1 MRRHL
6 TVMALC
12 LLFVAC
18 VPQAA
23 QNQSDGAGSPAVSDS
38 ALTGVWRD
46 GQGAYFC
53 LDEDGVLGLPGQTA
67 RSGLSWSRQGD
78 VLVLRTLDMPGGQ
91 PREDRLGLIR
101 AGASSLELRGPDGG
115 RIIWRKSPDA
125 VGRLDGTVMYRER
138 MALPPRVTVSAQ
150 LLLRGSDVP
159 VASSL
164 AVVSGQGVLPFRLH
178 YLTKDV
184 KNAKTSQGVPEA
196 LVSAAIL
203 HETESL
209 FGTVAPVPVRLDQAP
224 EIMLQRTLPGEG
236 DPAPLATP
244 AQFRGTAKHA
254 KDTVTLTLYLEP
266 DGLYLLHRES
276 VGSAKMDTVSV
287 GRWRQIDR
295 NHTVQLIRGADEPLS
310 AALRPAGSLLLTT
323 LDAPRGE
330 MELRPVVQ
338 ALPEHSFRVEG
349 MFRMR
354 DGHASLT
361 ECASG
366 LDFSVRTSGA
376 DFPALQAAYERG
388 AKPGE
393 PLLVVCEGTVRHR
406 EGTPLHAR
414 VSGNGDDDIHV
425 LEITHFVE
433 ARPGK
438 TCAEPYASSPLM
450 QTYWRLKSLDGQP
463 AQVFPDQ
470 SEPHLILRDG
480 NQAAGSDGCNN
491 FFMQWKSTGSAI
503 HFTLGGSTLM
513 LCPQGDEQARAF
525 KEALADVD
533 AWSITGSV
541 LELRKDG
548 KPIAAFEAVAL

>member
-12 LLFVAC
+12 LLFAAC
-18 VPQAA
+18 VPQTA
-23 QNQSDGAGSPAVSDS
+23 QTRSDGPAVPESE
-38 ALTGVWRD
+38 LTGVWRN

-78 VLVLRTLDMPGGQ
+78 VLVLRTLDMPGGE
-91 PREDRLGLIR
+91 PREDRLGLVR

-115 RIIWRKSPDA
+115 RILWHRSPDA

-138 MALPPRVTVSAQ
+138 MALPPRVIVSAQ

-164 AVVSGQGVLPFRLH
+164 AVESGQGVLPFRLH
-178 YLTKDV
+178 YLIKDMQ
-184 KNAKTSQGVPEA
+184 KAKTSQGVPEA
-196 LVSAAIL
+196 LVRASIL

-209 FGTVAPVPVRLDQAP
+209 FATPAPVPVRLDQSP

-244 AQFRGTAKHA
+244 AQFRGTAKQG
-254 KDTVTLTLYLEP
+254 KDKVTLTLYLEP

-276 VGSAKMDTVSV
+276 TGAARSDTVSV

-295 NHTVQLIRGADEPLS
+295 NHTVQLIRGADEPLA

-323 LDAPRGE
+323 PDAPRGE
-330 MELRPVVQ
+330 MELRPAVHP
-338 ALPEHSFRVEG
+338 LPEHSFPVEG
-349 MFRMR
+349 MFRMK

-366 LDFSVRTSGA
+366 LDFSVQTSGA

-388 AKPGE
+388 VQQPGD

-406 EGTPLHAR
+406 EGAPLHAR
-414 VSGNGDDDIHV
+414 AAGGVDDDIHI
-425 LEITHFVE
+425 LEITRFVE
-433 ARPGK
+433 GRPGK

-450 QTYWRLKSLDGQP
+450 QTYWRLQTLSGQP
-463 AQVFPDQ
+463 AQMFPDQ
-470 SEPHLILRDG
+470 AEPHLILRDD
-480 NQAAGSDGCNN
+480 NQAVGSDGCNN
-491 FFMQWKSTGSAI
+491 FFMQWKSTGNAI
-503 HFTLGGSTLM
+503 RFTPGGSTLM
-513 LCPQGDEQARAF
+513 LCPQGDEQARVF
-525 KEALADVD
+525 KDTLADVD

-541 LELRKDG
+541 LELLKNGR
-548 KPIAAFEAVAL
+548 PLATFEAVAL